1 MSGLQTQ
8 PLVPMSPVQALC
20 RDRSCP
26 HIARVHHFPMECVLN
41 GWGTLGL
48 WGAPTSYHLLG
59 ERDLIRVST
68 SPTFQSHPETPP
80 VPKAPSC
87 PFHLMSDLVVCRGD
101 PNHHT
106 RHTMQNHGQILE
118 VKDPCSQL
126 KACLVP
132 VSSRQMGTGRRGT
145 RGLAPYLGL

>member
-8 PLVPMSPVQALC
+8 PLISLSPVQALC

-26 HIARVHHFPMECVLN
+26 HTVRVDHFPMEYVLS

-48 WGAPTSYHLLG
+48 WGALTPYHFLG

-68 SPTFQSHPETPP
+68 STTFQSHPETPP
-80 VPKAPSC
+80 VPKVPSC
-87 PFHLMSDLVVCRGD
+87 PFHFMSDLVVCRGD
-101 PNHHT
+101 SNHLT
-106 RHTMQNHGQILE
+106 RHIMQNHGQILE

-126 KACLVP
+126 KACLVQ
-132 VSSRQMGTGRRGT
+132 VSSRRMGTGRRGE
-145 RGLAPYLGL
+145 GSLSPYLGL